1 MEKVREVVLFEDYFN
16 EFVKSVPRKSRIKIL
31 AFIDVLEYLD
41 VIPSNYLKHIE
52 GTSGLYEA
60 RVDFANDAYRIFC
73 FFDRGRIIV
82 LLNGFHKKTQKTPR
96 KEIQRALHLRKK
108 YYERR
113 EEQ

>member
-1 MEKVREVVLFEDYFN
+1 MEKVREVVLLEEYFN
-16 EFVKSVPRKSRIKIL
+16 EFVKSVPRKARIKIL

-52 GTSGLYEA
+52 GTYGLYEV
-60 RVDFANDAYRIFC
+60 RVDFGNDAYRIFC
-73 FFDRGRIIV
+73 FFDRGRVIV

>member
-1 MEKVREVVLFEDYFN
+1 M
-16 EFVKSVPRKSRIKIL
+16 

-52 GTSGLYEA
+52 GTSGLYEV
-60 RVDFANDAYRIFC
+60 RVDFGNDAYRIFC
-73 FFDRGRIIV
+73 FFDRGRVIV